1 MSENPYVPPRT
12 PLKEDFQRPPQIVL
26 ASRFKRLIARIV
38 DALLEGLFFLV
49 FVWFVPGARDTY
61 RRGIEESLPEME
73 DIEFEFWQE
82 FVIPSFSIESIAFWV
97 LTILIT
103 FVCQAYLLARYGQTI
118 GKRMLKVK
126 IVNEH
131 TYRKPTLTR
140 SFFVRECGIYLI
152 QWLPLLPLLNVLW
165 IFGSP
170 RKCLHDLWSRTI
182 VIDAI
187 E

>member
-1 MSENPYVPPRT
+1 MSENPYVSTRT
-12 PLKEDFQRPPQIVL
+12 PLKQDFEHPPQIVL
-26 ASRFKRLIARIV
+26 ASRFKRLIARLV

-49 FVWFVPGARDTY
+49 FLWLVPGVWDTY
-61 RRGIEESLPEME
+61 TRGVEESLPELE
-73 DIEFEFWQE
+73 DAELGFWLE
-82 FVIPSFSIESIAFWV
+82 LFIPSFSVESIAFWV

-103 FVCQAYLLARYGQTI
+103 FVCQAYLLASYGQTI
-118 GKRMLKVK
+118 GKRMLKIK

-170 RKCLHDLWSRTI
+170 RKCLHDLWSSTI